1 MTEDKKQKLHKNPV
15 KRHLVVGGVILF
27 IISIFFIFSDYGAI
41 NKISY
46 LSKRND
52 LVEKS
57 ESLKSDIDSLRKLEK
72 ELKTD
77 TLSIERL
84 AREKYGMIKPNEK
97 VIFIKKKTK
106 DENSGD

>member
-1 MTEDKKQKLHKNPV
+1 MIEEKKQKLYESPV

-27 IISIFFIFSDYGAI
+27 IIIIFFLFTDYGAI

-46 LSKRND
+46 LSKRSD
-52 LVEKS
+52 LTEKT
-57 ESLKSDIDSLRKLEK
+57 ENLKSDIDSLRTLEK

-84 AREKYGMIKPNEK
+84 AREKYGMIKPKEK
-97 VIFIKKKTK
+97 VIFIKKKSE
-106 DENSGD
+106 DENTGD